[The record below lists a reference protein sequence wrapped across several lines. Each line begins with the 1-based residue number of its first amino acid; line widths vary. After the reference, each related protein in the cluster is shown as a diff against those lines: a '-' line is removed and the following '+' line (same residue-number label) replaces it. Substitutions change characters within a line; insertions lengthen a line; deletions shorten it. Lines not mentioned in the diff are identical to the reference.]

1 MLDRFSRF
9 QRHCAVKL
17 SVSPAAVKDMVV
29 MSRRDRDALTAK
41 AEVFAADPFAPHSWA
56 VPLSGEHDRVRIRQG
71 DWRGV
76 VLILRTRDTVILE
89 RVGHRR
95 EVYRWTMRP

>member
-1 MLDRFSRF
+1 MLDRFGRF
-9 QRHCAVKL
+9 ERHYAVKL
-17 SVSPAAVKDMVV
+17 IVPPAAVKDMVV
-29 MSRRDRDALTAK
+29 MSGRDRDALIAK
-41 AEVFAADPFAPHSWA
+41 AEAFAADPFVPHSWA
-56 VPLSGEHDRVRIRQG
+56 MPLSGEHDRIRIRQG

-95 EVYRWTMRP
+95 EVYR

>member
-1 MLDRFSRF
+1 M
-9 QRHCAVKL
+9 KL
-17 SVSPAAVKDMVV
+17 VVSPTAAKEMVV
-29 MSRRDRDALTAK
+29 MPGRDRDALIAK
-41 AEVFAADPFAPHSWA
+41 AEAFAADPFAPHSWA
-56 VPLSGEHDRVRIRQG
+56 VPLSGEHDRIRIRQG

-95 EVYRWTMRP
+95 EVYR

>member
-1 MLDRFSRF
+1 M
-9 QRHCAVKL
+9 KL
-17 SVSPAAVKDMVV
+17 IVSPAATKDMVV
-29 MSRRDRDALTAK
+29 MSPCDRDALIAK
-41 AEVFAADPFAPHSWA
+41 AEAFAADPFAPHSWA
-56 VPLSGEHDRVRIRQG
+56 ARLSGEHDRIRIRQG

-95 EVYRWTMRP
+95 EVYR